1 MRIRKRRPTPAQLG
15 LTAEEGRVL
24 RALTTPQHIQ

>member
-1 MRIRKRRPTPAQLG
+1 MRIRKRHPTPAELG

-24 RALTTPQHIQ
+24 RALTTPQHI